1 MDVGKLTGGVQ
12 KSEDPKSLMELIVSR
27 GESDNLIGQIQEAIG
42 KGNGQTEKIPWTACF
57 QLVKFRSQTS

>member
-42 KGNGQTEKIPWTACF
+42 KGNGQTEKIP
-57 QLVKFRSQTS
+57 